1 MAFTTKLAVC
11 RDVSLIVIKCDEK
24 HMSGEILVKFY
35 PTILS
40 RKNKPSSIKSSLL
53 TDAEIVHVPEHVGGG
68 GQVDG
73 GVRGDVLVPGR
84 GVHEVVVV
92 RPGGRVAR
100 EGQEEEAGHD
110 ARDDARHD
118 DEGALVKP
126 EKKVKNKSTEVLYMN
141 KLSVCG
147 RITPLKRGGD

>member
-1 MAFTTKLAVC
+1 MVQTLA
-11 RDVSLIVIKCDEK
+11 LLYTA
-24 HMSGEILVKFY
+24 ILKKTPLF
-35 PTILS
+35 
-40 RKNKPSSIKSSLL
+40 NIKSGRPL
-53 TDAEIVHVPEHVGGG
+53 TDTKVIPVTEHVGRG

-73 GVRGDVLVPGR
+73 GVRGDVLPGR

-92 RPGGRVAR
+92 GPGGRVAR